1 MTHERQML
9 QKMSNLDYVWK
20 TIHKVNNS
28 HRYLVPLACIVIH
41 SSLKVYCKVQLASD
55 SLLIEEIHE
64 GNQFKSEIRAL

>member
-1 MTHERQML
+1 ML

-20 TIHKVNNS
+20 SIHKLNDS
-28 HRYLVPLACIVIH
+28 YRYLVALACVVIH

-64 GNQFKSEIRAL
+64 GNQLRSEIKAL